1 MPIYTFLDTKKDKEF
16 TEFMSISEMEEYLL
30 KNKHISQVIKPINIV
45 GGVAGITHKN
55 DQGWKETLS
64 KVAESN
70 PHTPL
75 GREHGK
81 KDVKTIK
88 TKQAVQ
94 KMKKKY
100 GGVLSGR

>member
-1 MPIYTFLDTKKDKEF
+1 MPVYTFLNTKTKEEH
-16 TEFMSISEMEEYLL
+16 TEMMTISEMEEYLQ
-30 KNKHISQVIKPINIV
+30 KNKHIRQVIMPINIV
-45 GGVAGITHKN
+45 GGVSGITHRN

-64 KVAESN
+64 KIAEAN

-81 KDVKTIK
+81 KDVKSIK
-88 TKQAVQ
+88 TKQAVA

-100 GGVLSGR
+100 GGVI